1 MGIYYQPQPVSRIS
15 AINSIIDSEV
25 PWVRYVTSKEDNP
38 SFPLGF
44 PSPSGC
50 TDINSRQGGKTLVFA
65 LRFFGTI
72 GFFCHGLS
80 RAFCWV
86 PYHWGIKW
94 CTGSNLKPKRM
105 LKDSELRT
113 PYRAGEGLFPSFRRK
128 SQRTVCK
135 GTWKPCGESYTLR
148 ELASWC
154 RKRVNLY
161 FLFVED
167 FLRHTHTQTTRW
179 RLVSGV
185 MLETSCGYVS
195 FSLVF
200 PSRWAGPRSVGILHG
215 GPLRP

>member
-25 PWVRYVTSKEDNP
+25 PWGRYVTSKEDNP

-113 PYRAGEGLFPSFRRK
+113 PYRAGEGLFPSFKRK

-167 FLRHTHTQTTRW
+167 FLRHTHTNYPVKTGLW
-179 RLVSGV
+179 
-185 MLETSCGYVS
+185 CYVGNKLRVC
-195 FSLVF
+195 FVLL
-200 PSRWAGPRSVGILHG
+200 GISE
-215 GPLRP
+215 